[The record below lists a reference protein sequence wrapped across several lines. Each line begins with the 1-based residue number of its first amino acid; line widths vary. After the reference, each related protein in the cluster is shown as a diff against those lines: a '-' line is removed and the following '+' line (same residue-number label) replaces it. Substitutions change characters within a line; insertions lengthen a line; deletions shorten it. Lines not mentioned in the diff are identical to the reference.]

1 MRLLLYD
8 SHERLLAIVNGYGTI
23 EREINVYD
31 QLNVEVP
38 PTRKN
43 IDLLKKTMK
52 VGVPYPSTKKYQL
65 FKVEKVSLNSKP
77 LTITAID
84 SAADD
89 LDTQYLIRDKR
100 FINKPLSQVL
110 PVIFEKTTWKYKQFA
125 PDNSDII
132 SFYRISPKEALKK
145 VEGIFGTEVRFL
157 YSIQGNKV
165 IDKTCEVYEQIG
177 ESTNIRLVQ
186 GINVTNVDYTQD
198 QTRLYTAAVGRGAG
212 IQNTDTDGNAT
223 GGYSRSIEF
232 TNISWSKANGD
243 PVDKPVGQDYV
254 EIPEATQKY
263 GWLDENGQCHPRIA
277 KFEFPDEQNVNKLL
291 KETYDK
297 LLSLSQP
304 QIIVETTVA
313 KIGQRVNL
321 GDEVTV
327 VIYEPYKLTYKARVI
342 KVEENPDNDSLSAV
356 TVGFTSVERQAEREF
371 QQEQALVDTKTDFN
385 QALGD
390 TKTDF
395 NQALGDTKTNF
406 NQALDNTKTN
416 FNQALDDT
424 KTNFN
429 QALDDT
435 KTDFNQALDNTKT
448 NFNQELENQK
458 DESERRYL
466 EHNRKFTELQ
476 QETSDKIKSTK
487 ESMDSELSAHQ
498 QAINEQME
506 KAKKA
511 IRAVEEKTAKE
522 IDDARDSIMT
532 FVSRNSEGAPLEF
545 YDEHGKLVK
554 GIPPVSTIKSKD
566 GKFELNASGFNF
578 GNHVLGGNGELY
590 ADGIYGN
597 KIEGYS
603 IIGAHISGG
612 TIQGVTIEGDSYFR
626 SSGAGGIAVV
636 SGDSGFS
643 FGACAMGSGH
653 ISIGTGN
660 WNGTD
665 FYTSGDVICSSVVVG
680 GMALTSSDVAKLQ
693 GLKG

>member
-52 VGVPYPSTKKYQL
+52 IGIPYPLTKKYQL

-177 ESTNIRLVQ
+177 KSTNIRLVQ

-212 IQNTDTDGNAT
+212 IQNTDNDGNAT

-390 TKTDF
+390 TKT
-395 NQALGDTKTNF
+395 
-406 NQALDNTKTN
+406 
-416 FNQALDDT
+416 
-424 KTNFN
+424 NFN

-522 IDDARDSIMT
+522 IDDARDSIMN

-545 YDEHGKLVK
+545 YDEQGKLVK

-693 GLKG
+693 QLKG

>member
-212 IQNTDTDGNAT
+212 IQNTDNDGNTT

-390 TKTDF
+390 TKT
-395 NQALGDTKTNF
+395 
-406 NQALDNTKTN
+406 N
-416 FNQALDDT
+416 FNQALDD
-424 KTNFN
+424 
-429 QALDDT
+429 
-435 KTDFNQALDNTKT
+435 TKT

-522 IDDARDSIMT
+522 IDDARDSIMN

-545 YDEHGKLVK
+545 YDEQGKLVK

>member
-8 SHERLLAIVNGYGTI
+8 NHERLLAIVNGYGTI

-52 VGVPYPSTKKYQL
+52 IGIPYPLTKKYQL

-212 IQNTDTDGNAT
+212 IQNTDNDGNAT

-385 QALGD
+385 QALG
-390 TKTDF
+390 
-395 NQALGDTKTNF
+395 
-406 NQALDNTKTN
+406 
-416 FNQALDDT
+416 DT

>member
-165 IDKTCEVYEQIG
+165 IDKTCEVYDQIG

-212 IQNTDTDGNAT
+212 IQNTDNDGNAT

-395 NQALGDTKTNF
+395 NQALGDTKT
-406 NQALDNTKTN
+406 D
-416 FNQALDDT
+416 FNQALDD
-424 KTNFN
+424 
-429 QALDDT
+429 
-435 KTDFNQALDNTKT
+435 TKT

-545 YDEHGKLVK
+545 YDEQGKLVK

>member
-1 MRLLLYD
+1 M
-8 SHERLLAIVNGYGTI
+8 NGYGTI

-212 IQNTDTDGNAT
+212 IQNTDNDGNAT

-385 QALGD
+385 QALG
-390 TKTDF
+390 
-395 NQALGDTKTNF
+395 
-406 NQALDNTKTN
+406 
-416 FNQALDDT
+416 DT

>member
-165 IDKTCEVYEQIG
+165 IDKTCEVYDQIG

-212 IQNTDTDGNAT
+212 IQNTDNDGNAT

-390 TKTDF
+390 TKT
-395 NQALGDTKTNF
+395 
-406 NQALDNTKTN
+406 N

-522 IDDARDSIMT
+522 IDDARDSIMN

-545 YDEHGKLVK
+545 YDEQGKLVK

>member
-8 SHERLLAIVNGYGTI
+8 NHERLLAIVNGYGTI

-212 IQNTDTDGNAT
+212 IQNTDNDGNAT

-406 NQALDNTKTN
+406 NQ
-416 FNQALDDT
+416 
-424 KTNFN
+424 
-429 QALDDT
+429 
-435 KTDFNQALDNTKT
+435 
-448 NFNQELENQK
+448 ELENQK

-545 YDEHGKLVK
+545 YDEQGKLVK

-693 GLKG
+693 QLKG

>member
-8 SHERLLAIVNGYGTI
+8 NHERLLAIVNGYGTI

-110 PVIFEKTTWKYKQFA
+110 PVIFEQTTWKYKQFA

-212 IQNTDTDGNAT
+212 IQNTDNDGNAT

-390 TKTDF
+390 TKTNF
-395 NQALGDTKTNF
+395 NQALG
-406 NQALDNTKTN
+406 
-416 FNQALDDT
+416 DT

-522 IDDARDSIMT
+522 IDDARDSIMN

-545 YDEHGKLVK
+545 YDEQGKLVK

>member
-212 IQNTDTDGNAT
+212 IQNTDNDGNAT

-371 QQEQALVDTKTDFN
+371 QQEQALVDTKTNFN
-385 QALGD
+385 QALG
-390 TKTDF
+390 
-395 NQALGDTKTNF
+395 
-406 NQALDNTKTN
+406 
-416 FNQALDDT
+416 
-424 KTNFN
+424 
-429 QALDDT
+429 DT

-522 IDDARDSIMT
+522 IDDARDSIMN

-545 YDEHGKLVK
+545 YDEQGKLVK

>member
-177 ESTNIRLVQ
+177 KSTNIRLVQ

-212 IQNTDTDGNAT
+212 IQNTDNDGNAT

-390 TKTDF
+390 TKT
-395 NQALGDTKTNF
+395 
-406 NQALDNTKTN
+406 N
-416 FNQALDDT
+416 FNQALDD
-424 KTNFN
+424 
-429 QALDDT
+429 
-435 KTDFNQALDNTKT
+435 TKT

>member
-8 SHERLLAIVNGYGTI
+8 NHERLLAIVNGYGTI

-52 VGVPYPSTKKYQL
+52 IGIPYPLTKKYQL

-177 ESTNIRLVQ
+177 KSTNIRLVQ

-212 IQNTDTDGNAT
+212 IQNTDNDGNAT

-390 TKTDF
+390 TKT
-395 NQALGDTKTNF
+395 
-406 NQALDNTKTN
+406 
-416 FNQALDDT
+416 
-424 KTNFN
+424 NFN

-522 IDDARDSIMT
+522 IDDARDSIMN

-545 YDEHGKLVK
+545 YDEQGKLVK

-693 GLKG
+693 RLKG

>member
-1 MRLLLYD
+1 M
-8 SHERLLAIVNGYGTI
+8 NGYGTI

-212 IQNTDTDGNAT
+212 IQNTDNDGNAT

-263 GWLDENGQCHPRIA
+263 GWFDENGQCHPRIA

-385 QALGD
+385 QALG
-390 TKTDF
+390 
-395 NQALGDTKTNF
+395 
-406 NQALDNTKTN
+406 
-416 FNQALDDT
+416 DT

-693 GLKG
+693 RLKG

>member
-8 SHERLLAIVNGYGTI
+8 NHERLLAIVNGYGTI

-110 PVIFEKTTWKYKQFA
+110 PVIFEQTTWKYKQFA

-212 IQNTDTDGNAT
+212 IQNTDNDGNAT

-395 NQALGDTKTNF
+395 NQALG
-406 NQALDNTKTN
+406 
-416 FNQALDDT
+416 DT

-693 GLKG
+693 QLKG

>member
-1 MRLLLYD
+1 M
-8 SHERLLAIVNGYGTI
+8 NGYGTI

-110 PVIFEKTTWKYKQFA
+110 PVIFEQTTWKYKQFA

-177 ESTNIRLVQ
+177 KSTNIRLVQ

-385 QALGD
+385 QAL
-390 TKTDF
+390 
-395 NQALGDTKTNF
+395 
-406 NQALDNTKTN
+406 
-416 FNQALDDT
+416 DD
-424 KTNFN
+424 
-429 QALDDT
+429 
-435 KTDFNQALDNTKT
+435 TKT

-476 QETSDKIKSTK
+476 QETSNKIKSTK

-545 YDEHGKLVK
+545 YDEQGKLVK

-693 GLKG
+693 RLKG

>member
-8 SHERLLAIVNGYGTI
+8 NHERLLAIVNGYGTI

-52 VGVPYPSTKKYQL
+52 IGIPYPLTKKYQL

-212 IQNTDTDGNAT
+212 IQNTDNDGNAT

-390 TKTDF
+390 TKTNF
-395 NQALGDTKTNF
+395 NQALGD
-406 NQALDNTKTN
+406 TKTN

-429 QALDDT
+429 QALDD
-435 KTDFNQALDNTKT
+435 TKT

>member
-8 SHERLLAIVNGYGTI
+8 NHERLLAIVNGYGTI

-110 PVIFEKTTWKYKQFA
+110 PVIFEQTTWKYKQFA

-212 IQNTDTDGNAT
+212 IQNTDNDGNAT

-390 TKTDF
+390 TKTNF

-406 NQALDNTKTN
+406 NQALD
-416 FNQALDDT
+416 D
-424 KTNFN
+424 
-429 QALDDT
+429 
-435 KTDFNQALDNTKT
+435 TKT

-522 IDDARDSIMT
+522 IDDARDSIMN

-545 YDEHGKLVK
+545 YDEQGKLVK

>member
-1 MRLLLYD
+1 M
-8 SHERLLAIVNGYGTI
+8 NGYGTI

-110 PVIFEKTTWKYKQFA
+110 PVIFEQTTWKYKQFA

-177 ESTNIRLVQ
+177 KSTNIRLVQ

-212 IQNTDTDGNAT
+212 IQNTDNDGNAT

-390 TKTDF
+390 
-395 NQALGDTKTNF
+395 
-406 NQALDNTKTN
+406 TKTN

-693 GLKG
+693 QLKG

>member
-8 SHERLLAIVNGYGTI
+8 NHERLLAIVNGYGTI

-177 ESTNIRLVQ
+177 KSTNIRLVQ

-390 TKTDF
+390 TKT
-395 NQALGDTKTNF
+395 NL
-406 NQALDNTKTN
+406 
-416 FNQALDDT
+416 NQALDD
-424 KTNFN
+424 
-429 QALDDT
+429 
-435 KTDFNQALDNTKT
+435 TKT

-476 QETSDKIKSTK
+476 QETSDKIQSTK

-545 YDEHGKLVK
+545 YDEQGKLVK

-693 GLKG
+693 RLKG

>member
-212 IQNTDTDGNAT
+212 IQNTDNDGNAT

-390 TKTDF
+390 TKTNF

-406 NQALDNTKTN
+406 NQALD
-416 FNQALDDT
+416 D
-424 KTNFN
+424 
-429 QALDDT
+429 
-435 KTDFNQALDNTKT
+435 TKT

>member
-1 MRLLLYD
+1 M
-8 SHERLLAIVNGYGTI
+8 NGYGTI

-52 VGVPYPSTKKYQL
+52 VGVPYPLTKKYQL

-177 ESTNIRLVQ
+177 KSTNIRLVQ

-212 IQNTDTDGNAT
+212 IQNTDNDGNAT

-390 TKTDF
+390 TKTNF

-406 NQALDNTKTN
+406 NQALD
-416 FNQALDDT
+416 D
-424 KTNFN
+424 
-429 QALDDT
+429 
-435 KTDFNQALDNTKT
+435 TKT

-511 IRAVEEKTAKE
+511 IRAVEEKTAQE

>member
-23 EREINVYD
+23 EREINAYD

-165 IDKTCEVYEQIG
+165 IDKTCEVYDQIG

-212 IQNTDTDGNAT
+212 IQNTDNDGNAT

-390 TKTDF
+390 TKTNF

-406 NQALDNTKTN
+406 NQALD
-416 FNQALDDT
+416 D
-424 KTNFN
+424 
-429 QALDDT
+429 
-435 KTDFNQALDNTKT
+435 TKT

-545 YDEHGKLVK
+545 YDEQGKLVK

-693 GLKG
+693 RLKG

>member
-165 IDKTCEVYEQIG
+165 IDKTCEVYDQIG

-212 IQNTDTDGNAT
+212 IQNTDNDGNAT

-390 TKTDF
+390 TKTNF
-395 NQALGDTKTNF
+395 NQALGD
-406 NQALDNTKTN
+406 TKTN

-429 QALDDT
+429 QALDD
-435 KTDFNQALDNTKT
+435 TKT

>member
-1 MRLLLYD
+1 
-8 SHERLLAIVNGYGTI
+8 VNGYGTI

-212 IQNTDTDGNAT
+212 IQNTDNDGNAT

-385 QALGD
+385 QALG
-390 TKTDF
+390 
-395 NQALGDTKTNF
+395 
-406 NQALDNTKTN
+406 
-416 FNQALDDT
+416 DT

>member
-52 VGVPYPSTKKYQL
+52 VGVPYPLTKKYQL

-177 ESTNIRLVQ
+177 KSTNIRLVQ

-212 IQNTDTDGNAT
+212 IQNTDNDGNAT

-385 QALGD
+385 QALG
-390 TKTDF
+390 
-395 NQALGDTKTNF
+395 
-406 NQALDNTKTN
+406 
-416 FNQALDDT
+416 DT

>member
-52 VGVPYPSTKKYQL
+52 IGIPYPLTKKYQL

-212 IQNTDTDGNAT
+212 IQNTDNDGNAT

-356 TVGFTSVERQAEREF
+356 TVGFTSVERQAEREV

-390 TKTDF
+390 TKTNF
-395 NQALGDTKTNF
+395 NQALGD
-406 NQALDNTKTN
+406 TKTN

-429 QALDDT
+429 QALDD
-435 KTDFNQALDNTKT
+435 TKT

>member
-8 SHERLLAIVNGYGTI
+8 NHERLLAIVNGYGTI

-52 VGVPYPSTKKYQL
+52 IGVPYPLTKKYQL

-177 ESTNIRLVQ
+177 KSTNIRLVQ

-212 IQNTDTDGNAT
+212 IQNTDNDGNAT

-390 TKTDF
+390 TKT
-395 NQALGDTKTNF
+395 
-406 NQALDNTKTN
+406 
-416 FNQALDDT
+416 
-424 KTNFN
+424 NFN

-545 YDEHGKLVK
+545 YDEQGKLVK

-693 GLKG
+693 RLKG

>member
-52 VGVPYPSTKKYQL
+52 IGVPYPLTKKYQL

-390 TKTDF
+390 TKT
-395 NQALGDTKTNF
+395 
-406 NQALDNTKTN
+406 
-416 FNQALDDT
+416 
-424 KTNFN
+424 NFN

>member
-52 VGVPYPSTKKYQL
+52 VGVPYPLTKKYQL

-110 PVIFEKTTWKYKQFA
+110 PVIFEKTTWQYKQFA

-177 ESTNIRLVQ
+177 KSTNIRLVQ

-212 IQNTDTDGNAT
+212 IQNTDNDGNAT

-371 QQEQALVDTKTDFN
+371 QQEQAL
-385 QALGD
+385 AD

-406 NQALDNTKTN
+406 NQALGD
-416 FNQALDDT
+416 
-424 KTNFN
+424 
-429 QALDDT
+429 
-435 KTDFNQALDNTKT
+435 TKT

>member
-212 IQNTDTDGNAT
+212 IQNTDNDGNAT

-371 QQEQALVDTKTDFN
+371 QQEQALVDTKTNFN
-385 QALGD
+385 QALG
-390 TKTDF
+390 
-395 NQALGDTKTNF
+395 
-406 NQALDNTKTN
+406 
-416 FNQALDDT
+416 
-424 KTNFN
+424 
-429 QALDDT
+429 DT

-545 YDEHGKLVK
+545 YDEQGKLVK

-693 GLKG
+693 QLKG

>member
-165 IDKTCEVYEQIG
+165 IDKTCEVYDQIG

-212 IQNTDTDGNAT
+212 IQNTDNDGNAT

-371 QQEQALVDTKTDFN
+371 QQEQALVDTKTDF
-385 QALGD
+385 
-390 TKTDF
+390 T
-395 NQALGDTKTNF
+395 QALGDTKTNF
-406 NQALDNTKTN
+406 NQALD
-416 FNQALDDT
+416 D
-424 KTNFN
+424 
-429 QALDDT
+429 
-435 KTDFNQALDNTKT
+435 TKT

>member
-8 SHERLLAIVNGYGTI
+8 NHERLLAIVNGYGTI

-212 IQNTDTDGNAT
+212 IQNTDNDGNAT

-395 NQALGDTKTNF
+395 NQAL
-406 NQALDNTKTN
+406 DN
-416 FNQALDDT
+416 
-424 KTNFN
+424 
-429 QALDDT
+429 T

-693 GLKG
+693 RLKG

>member
-52 VGVPYPSTKKYQL
+52 VGVPYPLTKKYQL

-177 ESTNIRLVQ
+177 KSTNIRLVQ

-212 IQNTDTDGNAT
+212 IQNTDNDGNAT

-385 QALGD
+385 QALG
-390 TKTDF
+390 
-395 NQALGDTKTNF
+395 
-406 NQALDNTKTN
+406 
-416 FNQALDDT
+416 DT

-693 GLKG
+693 QLKG

>member
-177 ESTNIRLVQ
+177 KSTNIRLVQ

-212 IQNTDTDGNAT
+212 IQNTDNDGNAT

-390 TKTDF
+390 
-395 NQALGDTKTNF
+395 
-406 NQALDNTKTN
+406 
-416 FNQALDDT
+416 
-424 KTNFN
+424 
-429 QALDDT
+429 
-435 KTDFNQALDNTKT
+435 TKT

>member
-8 SHERLLAIVNGYGTI
+8 NHERLLAIVNGYGTI

-110 PVIFEKTTWKYKQFA
+110 PVIFEQTTWKYKQFA

-212 IQNTDTDGNAT
+212 IQNTDNDGNAT

-390 TKTDF
+390 TKT
-395 NQALGDTKTNF
+395 
-406 NQALDNTKTN
+406 
-416 FNQALDDT
+416 
-424 KTNFN
+424 NFN

-522 IDDARDSIMT
+522 IDDARDSIMN

-545 YDEHGKLVK
+545 YDEQGKLVK

>member
-165 IDKTCEVYEQIG
+165 IDKTCEVYDQIG

-212 IQNTDTDGNAT
+212 IQNTDNDGNAT

-390 TKTDF
+390 
-395 NQALGDTKTNF
+395 
-406 NQALDNTKTN
+406 TKTN

>member
-52 VGVPYPSTKKYQL
+52 IGIPYPLTKKYQL

-212 IQNTDTDGNAT
+212 IQNTDNDGNTT

-390 TKTDF
+390 TKT
-395 NQALGDTKTNF
+395 
-406 NQALDNTKTN
+406 N

-429 QALDDT
+429 QALDD
-435 KTDFNQALDNTKT
+435 TKT

>member
-8 SHERLLAIVNGYGTI
+8 NHERLLAIVNGYGTI

-212 IQNTDTDGNAT
+212 IQNTDNDGNAT

-390 TKTDF
+390 TKTNF
-395 NQALGDTKTNF
+395 NQALGD
-406 NQALDNTKTN
+406 TKTN

-429 QALDDT
+429 QALDD
-435 KTDFNQALDNTKT
+435 TKT

>member
-1 MRLLLYD
+1 M
-8 SHERLLAIVNGYGTI
+8 NGYGTI

-52 VGVPYPSTKKYQL
+52 VGVPYPLTKKYQL

-177 ESTNIRLVQ
+177 KSTNIRLVQ

-212 IQNTDTDGNAT
+212 IQNTDNDGNAT

-395 NQALGDTKTNF
+395 NQAL
-406 NQALDNTKTN
+406 
-416 FNQALDDT
+416 DD
-424 KTNFN
+424 
-429 QALDDT
+429 
-435 KTDFNQALDNTKT
+435 TKT

-522 IDDARDSIMT
+522 IDDARDSIMN

-545 YDEHGKLVK
+545 YDEQGKLVK

>member
-8 SHERLLAIVNGYGTI
+8 NHERLLAIVNGYGTI

-52 VGVPYPSTKKYQL
+52 VGVPYPLTKKYQL

-212 IQNTDTDGNAT
+212 IQNTDNDGNAT

-385 QALGD
+385 QALG
-390 TKTDF
+390 
-395 NQALGDTKTNF
+395 
-406 NQALDNTKTN
+406 
-416 FNQALDDT
+416 DT

>member
-212 IQNTDTDGNAT
+212 IQNTDNDGNTT

-390 TKTDF
+390 TKT
-395 NQALGDTKTNF
+395 
-406 NQALDNTKTN
+406 N

-522 IDDARDSIMT
+522 IDDARDSIMN

-545 YDEHGKLVK
+545 YDEQGKLVK